1 MLQGYIYGPQGD
13 DNVILPEVYIIILDG
28 PALEMMFPQFAR
40 LMLTDGN
47 YGRRNSAKSSCV
59 FPFGVGRSI
68 RLYKYTARKSIETKL
83 SCQARWLWRKIDSA
97 AKTISGTVGLSFLP
111 SWTAPPFSLPYNL
124 AGLRE
129 RNSLSFQSHLN
140 TSTIDQP

>member
-83 SCQARWLWRKIDSA
+83 SCQAR
-97 AKTISGTVGLSFLP
+97 
-111 SWTAPPFSLPYNL
+111 
-124 AGLRE
+124 
-129 RNSLSFQSHLN
+129 
-140 TSTIDQP
+140 

>member
-1 MLQGYIYGPQGD
+1 MDGARKCIMLQRYIFGPQGD
-13 DNVILPEVYIIILDG
+13 DNVILPEVYIIFLDG

-68 RLYKYTARKSIETKL
+68 RLYKYTARKFIETKL
-83 SCQARWLWRKIDSA
+83 FCQAR
-97 AKTISGTVGLSFLP
+97 
-111 SWTAPPFSLPYNL
+111 
-124 AGLRE
+124 
-129 RNSLSFQSHLN
+129 
-140 TSTIDQP
+140 